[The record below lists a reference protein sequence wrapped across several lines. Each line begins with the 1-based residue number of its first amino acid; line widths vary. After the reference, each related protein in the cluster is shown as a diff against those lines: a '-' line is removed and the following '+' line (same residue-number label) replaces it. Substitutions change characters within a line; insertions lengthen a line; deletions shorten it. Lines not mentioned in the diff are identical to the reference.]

1 MKISEAKDMDMVEY
15 LGTLGHHPVRIS
27 GKNYWYLSPFRNER
41 TASFKIDRTL
51 NRWYDFGEGGG
62 GNLVDFGIRFHG
74 CSVKDFLQKISSQ
87 RITVSKEQIR
97 QNTEPKLI
105 ILSVHSI
112 SSPALVKYLDERRII
127 KDVAANYCN
136 EIRYQVNDKIYYALG
151 FINDAGGY
159 ELRSP
164 YFKGSSSPKDTT
176 FIDQGAGELAVFEGF
191 FSFLSYQ
198 SMYHGQQQRLTDFLV
213 LNSVSFFERSVPL
226 MLSQQSVRLY
236 LDRDTTG
243 QNCTQRALSL
253 GKQFTDESWLYKG
266 YKDLNEW
273 IMHPG
278 QSQKQQQKQQL
289 KPNQ

>member
-1 MKISEAKDMDMVEY
+1 MKISEAKEMDMVEY
-15 LGTLGHHPVRIS
+15 LSTLGHQAVRIS
-27 GKNYWYLSPFRNER
+27 GKNYWYLSPLRSER

-51 NRWYDFGEGGG
+51 NRWYDFGEGKG

-74 CSVKDFLQKISSQ
+74 CSVKDFLQKLSGE
-87 RITVSKEQIR
+87 RITVSTEQTQ
-97 QNTEPKLI
+97 QNTERKLT
-105 ILSVHSI
+105 ILSTQQI
-112 SSPALVKYLDERRII
+112 SSPELIKYLESRRIL
-127 KDVAANYCN
+127 KEVANNYCQ
-136 EIRYQVNDKIYYALG
+136 EIRYQVGDKIFYALG
-151 FINDAGGY
+151 FQNNAGGY

-176 FIDQGAGELAVFEGF
+176 YIDHGTGELAVFEGF

-198 SMYHGQQQRLTDFLV
+198 SMYHGQEQRLTDFLI
-213 LNSVSFFERSVPL
+213 LNSVSFFEKSVPR
-226 MLSQQSVRLY
+226 MLQQQSVRLY

-278 QSQKQQQKQQL
+278 QSQKQQL
-289 KPNQ
+289 KPKL